1 MVQIHARP
9 CGRGEICGGVGLND
23 PVELLREVEKSID
36 EALEKGEIEQ
46 LVELLKKRE
55 ELFKSLKMDALTPND
70 RKFLQDILVKDRE
83 RLERIKTKFE
93 RTKESLL
100 SITRGKIALEKGYFN
115 INEADRIRK
124 VDRSG

>member
-1 MVQIHARP
+1 M
-9 CGRGEICGGVGLND
+9 ND
-23 PVELLREVEKSID
+23 PVELLREVEKNID
-36 EALEKGEIEQ
+36 EALEKEEIER

-83 RLERIKTKFE
+83 RLEKIKTKFE
-93 RTKESLL
+93 RTKESLIL
-100 SITRGKIALEKGYFN
+100 ITKGKMALEKGYFN